1 MVISMKTNALVVFL
15 FFLYSAQ
22 SRSVYEPVIFLC
34 DSGGN
39 SIFESTADELEFH
52 SLPLPNLRQPVA
64 VGYDFDDDV
73 VFWVNAEDGSLNR
86 AKRNGLGYE
95 TLDAGHDVIDLTI
108 HVPSKKI
115 AWINAH
121 RNLSGLFDYSSG
133 LQGNTF
139 AGKNFS
145 TVAAH
150 PNGNFYVIDNTPSK
164 ADIHT
169 LYNSFYP
176 MATNVMTG
184 LTSARSLALDREG
197 TRLFIFDDQKG
208 TIESF
213 GPLGGDQV
221 TLFRTERTLPVD
233 IAWYR
238 GIPLWTDSATR
249 GVTFLHGHRGVS
261 PASANILHFENP
273 TGIHVYHGQ
282 SHSKRPEEKCLTD
295 EVTCG
300 DLCIPSA
307 WQCDG
312 LVDCLDQSD
321 ETNCDPAEESDS
333 LMFLT
338 DLSGGAIYVAH
349 TNNLNFRQLP
359 FLFVQKPV
367 AVGYDVIAK
376 EVYWTD
382 VERKTLSA
390 AQIDGSNQRIV
401 VQGLGVPDGLFVDSD
416 NETIFWTDTDFKT
429 IESIQFDGSNQRVL
443 INDVDMPRAI
453 MIVPENRK
461 LYWTDWGSTPKI
473 EMSNRDGSG
482 RQMILDTDIGWP
494 NGITYDMQGNR
505 LIWCDARLDKIE
517 SCDLDG
523 GGRKILLDSTHGAF
537 HPFGVIVYKSTVMWS
552 DWVLKGVGVEEPD
565 NQTWPG
571 LYSSVSFIAQPSGFH
586 VVVDSCSAEPCSFG
600 TCHPLGVSNYEC
612 DCVTGFTGKDCNT
625 GN

>member
-1 MVISMKTNALVVFL
+1 M
-15 FFLYSAQ
+15 
-22 SRSVYEPVIFLC
+22 
-34 DSGGN
+34 
-39 SIFESTADELEFH
+39 
-52 SLPLPNLRQPVA
+52 
-64 VGYDFDDDV
+64 
-73 VFWVNAEDGSLNR
+73 
-86 AKRNGLGYE
+86 
-95 TLDAGHDVIDLTI
+95 
-108 HVPSKKI
+108 
-115 AWINAH
+115 
-121 RNLSGLFDYSSG
+121 RNL
-133 LQGNTF
+133 
-139 AGKNFS
+139 
-145 TVAAH
+145 
-150 PNGNFYVIDNTPSK
+150 FY
-164 ADIHT
+164 
-169 LYNSFYP
+169 F
-176 MATNVMTG
+176 
-184 LTSARSLALDREG
+184 LA
-197 TRLFIFDDQKG
+197 
-208 TIESF
+208 
-213 GPLGGDQV
+213 
-221 TLFRTERTLPVD
+221 
-233 IAWYR
+233 
-238 GIPLWTDSATR
+238 
-249 GVTFLHGHRGVS
+249 
-261 PASANILHFENP
+261 
-273 TGIHVYHGQ
+273 
-282 SHSKRPEEKCLTD
+282 
-295 EVTCG
+295 
-300 DLCIPSA
+300 
-307 WQCDG
+307 
-312 LVDCLDQSD
+312 
-321 ETNCDPAEESDS
+321 DS

-505 LIWCDARLDKIE
+505 LIWCDALLDKIE

-625 GN
+625 AITCALPIESEDSHIEDPKNLYTPGERITITCNNNGNASTTWICNASSGYWDATEDLKCPESAMNHTGRWIGIASGVIILAVLVLTAFCVFAYIKRRKQRQVNNGNIPEPQERGPLPHVPQHPIYMDMDEDQHYYSGISNPNSIGHIYDTNLVDGKAGAQRDSREDQPRYETMLRSITQ